1 MPGDLTVDCGFFCKF
16 VFPRTQLEQQE
27 QQVKV
32 CFTYQILRYEE
43 QYVSDILHLC
53 VYHVHSMHFGICKF
67 RNVSLII
74 SIQLHVSQ
82 GVSDSNLHHFQCLVI
97 ETENSNQ
104 SNVYMQVNFPS
115 NLQLQFTFRVVKE
128 RDTFASRIYRCND
141 EQIGEKRVFNLV
153 TSRKTSLR

>member
-1 MPGDLTVDCGFFCKF
+1 MPGNLTIDCGFFCKF
-16 VFPRTQLEQQE
+16 VFPRTQFE
-27 QQVKV
+27 QQVQQIEI

-82 GVSDSNLHHFQCLVI
+82 GVFDNNLHHFQCLVI

-115 NLQLQFTFRVVKE
+115 NLWLQFTFCVAEE
-128 RDTFASRIYRCND
+128 RDTLASRIHRCND

-153 TSRKTSLR
+153 TSRKTSPR